1 MPDSINMPDA
11 QNNGEATLWP
21 LPRCSVPAIDLVVRI
36 SAAGPGPDQPLRA
49 ELAHVVAAGKL
60 GVAVAANLGGTR
72 IRLDRGAHLVQF
84 MDKDVREQSVPHVV
98 TGIVCS
104 IEHQQHA
111 TIPDMRERVAMPEI
125 RPARYRHDVRPHAAP
140 EPELAGWHGGRID
153 IERYR
158 VAPVRPVPLDDR
170 RRVHVLRRQVGA
182 EPVAHP
188 WRQELHVLGG
198 GHYGCLKLGPRHNH
212 WRGCDSNRG

>member
-49 ELAHVVAAGKL
+49 ELAHVVAAGKP
-60 GVAVAANLGGTR
+60 GVAAAANLGGTR

-98 TGIVCS
+98 TGPGEFGSGLCCFHDGASLSAGSYS
-104 IEHQQHA
+104 IAMEWGGSGGQGGIRTHGAQAHYGFQDRCHK
-111 TIPDMRERVAMPEI
+111 PLGHLSDMGRAFI
-125 RPARYRHDVRPHAAP
+125 SALS
-140 EPELAGWHGGRID
+140 PELPIAGGGFEPPTSSYSPVSSPRSAPRIYVPASLSD
-153 IERYR
+153 
-158 VAPVRPVPLDDR
+158 APVPEDR
-170 RRVHVLRRQVGA
+170 S
-182 EPVAHP
+182 
-188 WRQELHVLGG
+188 
-198 GHYGCLKLGPRHNH
+198 GH
-212 WRGCDSNRG
+212 S